1 MQNAMRSDHK
11 EQRIR
16 EAAYHLWE
24 KDGRPAGQADRHW
37 EMARKIAEDAERQ
50 QAAPP
55 APKAN
60 GAPAGKKTSPAKAKP
75 SARR

>member
-1 MQNAMRSDHK
+1 MQNAMHMDHR

-16 EAAYHLWE
+16 ETAYHLWE
-24 KDGRPAGQADRHW
+24 EDGRPVGQAERHW

-50 QAAPP
+50 QAAPVV
-55 APKAN
+55 KVN
-60 GAPAGKKTSPAKAKP
+60 GAQTSKKGSGTKSKQ